1 MLKRYPTSAILLI
14 QYVPLV
20 ILPAIFNRTVGPAMF
35 SVVALGLLTSFAVE
49 ALLSPLGVR
58 RDTTFPYS
66 MRAVTVITYTGLA
79 ATFLSAFAGSRGYH
93 DPSRGTRRRLASGVA
108 DDTVRTLGADRCH
121 LRPNGTRQ
129 RRGEPRRSRPPLHH

>member
-1 MLKRYPTSAILLI
+1 
-14 QYVPLV
+14 
-20 ILPAIFNRTVGPAMF
+20 MF

-79 ATFLSAFAGSRGYH
+79 ATFLSAFAGSRSYATKLGH
-93 DPSRGTRRRLASGVA
+93 EKAARFWRR
-108 DDTVRTLGADRCH
+108 
-121 LRPNGTRQ
+121 
-129 RRGEPRRSRPPLHH
+129 